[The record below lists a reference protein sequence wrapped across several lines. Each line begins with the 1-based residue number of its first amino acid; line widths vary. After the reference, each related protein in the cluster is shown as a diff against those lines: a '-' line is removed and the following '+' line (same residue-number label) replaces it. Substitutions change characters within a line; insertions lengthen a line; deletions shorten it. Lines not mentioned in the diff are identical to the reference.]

1 MAFELLTIQNNA
13 TLVVMSRISDDEYMH
28 IQDGGM
34 HNDFVDYFLCV
45 LVNMVFAMLL

>member
-1 MAFELLTIQNNA
+1 
-13 TLVVMSRISDDEYMH
+13 MH

-45 LVNMVFAMLL
+45 LVNMVFAMLLWVCIHTGQAEKLAWPRWESNSRNEG